1 MRGGKNSRV
10 ARWDNTET
18 WTHKCTRSMIG
29 TDERPQTRVRRRSRR
44 EVGERWPD
52 AACSS
57 SCEFAIVR
65 RDSRAAGDAKNC
77 VSFVLSLLQSSHT
90 SGPPT
95 IRKTVLS
102 TERLIRI
109 RQSSSR
115 VPGFRIG
122 GGQGMIG
129 EPKFWY
135 GGMLQQAAAGR
146 FLGYG
151 GMRQTGVG
159 DFTYTFTHHARA
171 RRGLETSIAIDVWG
185 IVLLSS
191 RQKVARHDK
200 RFRMQ
205 LPVNLSWVGGPHIK
219 TRHW

>member
-1 MRGGKNSRV
+1 
-10 ARWDNTET
+10 
-18 WTHKCTRSMIG
+18 
-29 TDERPQTRVRRRSRR
+29 
-44 EVGERWPD
+44 
-52 AACSS
+52 
-57 SCEFAIVR
+57 
-65 RDSRAAGDAKNC
+65 
-77 VSFVLSLLQSSHT
+77 
-90 SGPPT
+90 
-95 IRKTVLS
+95 
-102 TERLIRI
+102 
-109 RQSSSR
+109 
-115 VPGFRIG
+115 
-122 GGQGMIG
+122 MIG

-219 TRHW
+219 TLVGVSQGYARLCSPAFRVRHSYHLWKVAVRGTGVCSVGQPPDRPQCMGVCLKSFSVRRSYPDPHLFGILGPAP

>member
-1 MRGGKNSRV
+1 
-10 ARWDNTET
+10 
-18 WTHKCTRSMIG
+18 
-29 TDERPQTRVRRRSRR
+29 
-44 EVGERWPD
+44 
-52 AACSS
+52 
-57 SCEFAIVR
+57 
-65 RDSRAAGDAKNC
+65 
-77 VSFVLSLLQSSHT
+77 
-90 SGPPT
+90 
-95 IRKTVLS
+95 
-102 TERLIRI
+102 
-109 RQSSSR
+109 
-115 VPGFRIG
+115 
-122 GGQGMIG
+122 MIG

-151 GMRQTGVG
+151 GMRQPGVG

-171 RRGLETSIAIDVWG
+171 RRGLETSIATDVWG

-219 TRHW
+219 TLVGVSQGYARMLPGLSRPSLIPFMEGGRQGYGGMLFRAATRPSTVYGGMPEELFGHPIIP

>member
-1 MRGGKNSRV
+1 
-10 ARWDNTET
+10 
-18 WTHKCTRSMIG
+18 
-29 TDERPQTRVRRRSRR
+29 
-44 EVGERWPD
+44 
-52 AACSS
+52 
-57 SCEFAIVR
+57 
-65 RDSRAAGDAKNC
+65 
-77 VSFVLSLLQSSHT
+77 
-90 SGPPT
+90 
-95 IRKTVLS
+95 
-102 TERLIRI
+102 
-109 RQSSSR
+109 
-115 VPGFRIG
+115 
-122 GGQGMIG
+122 MIG

-171 RRGLETSIAIDVWG
+171 RRGLDFGDEHRNRCLGHRLAF
-185 IVLLSS
+185 LR

-219 TRHW
+219 TLVGVSLGSARGMHVYAPRPFASVTHTIYGRWPSGVRGYALSGGHQTVHSVWGYACRAFRSPNHTLTPTYSKSWVSTQIRWESGCGAKKTTFTFTHAALPVCVSRLPPVSFFRYR

>member
-1 MRGGKNSRV
+1 
-10 ARWDNTET
+10 
-18 WTHKCTRSMIG
+18 
-29 TDERPQTRVRRRSRR
+29 
-44 EVGERWPD
+44 
-52 AACSS
+52 
-57 SCEFAIVR
+57 
-65 RDSRAAGDAKNC
+65 
-77 VSFVLSLLQSSHT
+77 
-90 SGPPT
+90 
-95 IRKTVLS
+95 
-102 TERLIRI
+102 
-109 RQSSSR
+109 
-115 VPGFRIG
+115 
-122 GGQGMIG
+122 MIG

-135 GGMLQQAAAGR
+135 GGMLQQAATGR

-219 TRHW
+219 TLVGVSQGYARLCSPARFASVTHTIYGRWPSGVWGYALSGGHQTVHSVWGYA